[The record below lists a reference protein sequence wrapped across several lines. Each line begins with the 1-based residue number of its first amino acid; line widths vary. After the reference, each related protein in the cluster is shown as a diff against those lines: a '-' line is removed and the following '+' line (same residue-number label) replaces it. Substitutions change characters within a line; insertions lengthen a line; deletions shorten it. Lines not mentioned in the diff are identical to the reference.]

1 MAGVAV
7 RGGLDSVSAE
17 RQSRQAPPVV
27 ESLVEVLDCTIGVV
41 MNFYSAQRVQKK
53 SKKSAPRK
61 PKIRW
66 HLLGLADPIPRDN
79 TSSIDVIR
87 LGVASLAKE
96 YPFALYQVAGK
107 PVVRQE
113 SETRRNK
120 THVVKH

>member
-1 MAGVAV
+1 M
-7 RGGLDSVSAE
+7 SAE

-41 MNFYSAQRVQKK
+41 MNFYSTQRVQKK
-53 SKKSAPRK
+53 AKKSAPRK

-66 HLLGLADPIPRDN
+66 HLLGLADPIPRDH

>member
-1 MAGVAV
+1 
-7 RGGLDSVSAE
+7 
-17 RQSRQAPPVV
+17 
-27 ESLVEVLDCTIGVV
+27 
-41 MNFYSAQRVQKK
+41 MNFYSSQRIQRKA
-53 SKKSAPRK
+53 KKSAPKK

-66 HLLGLADPIPRDN
+66 HLLGLPDPIPREH

-113 SETRRNK
+113 SETRRKK

>member
-1 MAGVAV
+1 M
-7 RGGLDSVSAE
+7 S
-17 RQSRQAPPVV
+17 
-27 ESLVEVLDCTIGVV
+27 
-41 MNFYSAQRVQKK
+41 FYSTQRVQKK
-53 SKKSAPRK
+53 LKKSTPKK

-96 YPFALYQVAGK
+96 YPFALYQVEGK
-107 PVVRQE
+107 PVVRRE

-120 THVVKH
+120 AHVVKH